1 MKKIIFGI
9 LFAALA
15 MAFAA
20 DKLTLEVCNP
30 NFCYL
35 QKLENVKSW
44 EWKTD
49 FTGRKFVRV
58 YFYDKKLLDIKG
70 DNVTIKVKKDKR

>member
-9 LFAALA
+9 LFAAC
-15 MAFAA
+15 MAFAT

-49 FTGRKFVRV
+49 FAGHKYVRV
-58 YFYDKKLLDIKG
+58 YFYDKRLLDIKG

>member
-9 LFAALA
+9 LFATCVT
-15 MAFAA
+15 FAA

-44 EWKTD
+44 KWMTD
-49 FTGRKFVRV
+49 FTGSKFVRV
-58 YFYDKKLLDIKG
+58 QFYDKKLLDIKC
-70 DNVTIKVKKDKR
+70 DNATVNVKKVKR

>member
-1 MKKIIFGI
+1 MKNIIFGI
-9 LFAALA
+9 LFAAC

-49 FTGRKFVRV
+49 FAGHKFVRV

>member
-9 LFAALA
+9 LLA
-15 MAFAA
+15 TCMTFAA

-30 NFCYL
+30 NFCYS

-44 EWKTD
+44 EWTTD
-49 FTGRKFVRV
+49 FTGSKFVRV
-58 YFYDKKLLDIKG
+58 QFYDKKLLDIKC
-70 DNVTIKVKKDKR
+70 DNATVNVKKVKR

>member
-9 LFAALA
+9 LFAAC

-49 FTGRKFVRV
+49 FAGHKFVRV
-58 YFYDKKLLDIKG
+58 YFYDKRLLDIKG